1 MVQNCGF
8 AMMVWCVVHII
19 GASTWQMS
27 VQVRSRCSSSGHVIM
42 ARMQHDREVKI
53 LSLEKLCDDS
63 GTLVHRHETQLS
75 RGAAGGGFA

>member
-1 MVQNCGF
+1 
-8 AMMVWCVVHII
+8 
-19 GASTWQMS
+19 
-27 VQVRSRCSSSGHVIM
+27 M

-63 GTLVHRHETQLS
+63 GTLVHRYETQLS